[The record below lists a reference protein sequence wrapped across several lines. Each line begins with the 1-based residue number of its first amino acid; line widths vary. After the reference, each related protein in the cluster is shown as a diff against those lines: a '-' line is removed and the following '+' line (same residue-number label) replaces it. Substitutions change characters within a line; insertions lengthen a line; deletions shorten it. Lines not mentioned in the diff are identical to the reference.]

1 MKYRTK
7 MIQGTILAIVLL
19 IFATVVYWINQPKEG
34 AVATAASKAIFE
46 KAHVSELLTENA
58 SPDTWTEGLRL
69 GTQEVILVIDSG
81 DYKDQELYTMNYL
94 GAYGNIDL
102 KVGTKI
108 IVRLDVDE
116 TGSPYITS
124 IVNYDRSTML
134 ILLTLIFVG
143 SLVIIGGKKGIAA
156 IVGLAFTIFSI
167 WFFLIPLLQRGFPA
181 IPSAILLVAIT
192 TFVSLFA
199 LNGFSKKTW
208 IAVVGCVGGVTI
220 AGIIAYI
227 AGFVTPINGFNMPEA
242 EEMILRSA
250 DEGLRISGLLVSGVL
265 IASLGAV
272 MDVALTITS
281 AIAELHDMN
290 PKAKV
295 KELFASGLNI
305 GRDAMGTMANTLI
318 LAFAGASLNML
329 VLFRVFDYPYI
340 QIFNS
345 DLMSIEIIQGL
356 AGSIG
361 IVLTVPLVAVL
372 SAVLYGAKHETQI
385 SHKSQK
391 TQKSLK
397 VSKG

>member
-7 MIQGTILAIVLL
+7 MIQGTILAIVIL
-19 IFATVVYWINQPKEG
+19 IFATVVYWINQPLEG

-46 KAHVSELLTENA
+46 KAHVSELLTDNA

-69 GTQEVILVIDSG
+69 GTQEAVLTIDSG
-81 DYKDQELYTMNYL
+81 DYKDQELYVMNYL

-102 KVGTKI
+102 KVGTKV
-108 IVRLDVDE
+108 IVRLDIE
-116 TGSPYITS
+116 ENGSPYITS
-124 IVNYDRSTML
+124 IVNYDRSAIL
-134 ILLTLIFVG
+134 IGLAVMFVA
-143 SLVIIGGKKGIAA
+143 SLVIFGGKKGIAA
-156 IVGLAFTIFSI
+156 ITGLVFTVFSI
-167 WFFLIPLLQRGFPA
+167 WFFMIPLLQRGVPA
-181 IPSAILLVAIT
+181 IISAILLVAIT
-192 TFVSLFA
+192 TFVSLVV
-199 LNGFSKKTW
+199 LNGFSKKTF

-220 AGIIAYI
+220 AGIISYL
-227 AGFVTPINGFNMPEA
+227 AGMITPINGFNMPEA
-242 EEMILRSA
+242 EELILRSA
-250 DEGLRISGLLVSGVL
+250 DEGLRVSGLLVSGVL

-272 MDVALTITS
+272 MDVALNIAS
-281 AIAELHDMN
+281 AVAELHDMN
-290 PKAKV
+290 PKASAKS
-295 KELFASGLNI
+295 LFKSGLNI
-305 GRDAMGTMANTLI
+305 GRDTMGTMANTLI

-356 AGSIG
+356 VGSIG

-391 TQKSLK
+391 SLK
-397 VSKG
+397 ASKR

>member
-1 MKYRTK
+1 MKHRTK
-7 MIQGTILAIVLL
+7 LIQGSILAIGFV
-19 IFATVVYWINQPKEG
+19 IFIAVVYWINQPEEG
-34 AVATAASKAIFE
+34 ASATAASKVIFA
-46 KAHVSELLTENA
+46 KAHVSELVTDNA

-69 GTQEVILVIDSG
+69 GTQEAVLTIDSG
-81 DYKDQELYTMNYL
+81 NHIDQDLYTMNYL

-102 KVGTKI
+102 KVGTRV
-108 IVRLDVDE
+108 IVRLDIDE
-116 TGSPYITS
+116 SGNPYITS
-124 IVNYDRSTML
+124 IVNYDRSAML
-134 ILLTLIFVG
+134 IGLALIFVV
-143 SLVIIGGKKGIAA
+143 SLIIIGGRKGVAA

-167 WFFLIPLLQRGFPA
+167 WFFLIPLLKRGFPT

-192 TFVSLFA
+192 TLVSLVA

-208 IAVVGCVGGVTI
+208 IAVIGCIGGVTI
-220 AGIIAYI
+220 AGIIASL
-227 AGFVTPINGFNMPEA
+227 AGIITPINGFNMPEA
-242 EEMILRSA
+242 EEMILRSS

-290 PKAKV
+290 PKAKA

-345 DLMSIEIIQGL
+345 DLMAIEIIQGL

-372 SAVLYGAKHETQI
+372 SATLYGVKH
-385 SHKSQK
+385 KPQK
-391 TQKSLK
+391 GLK
-397 VSKG
+397 R